1 MIFFREE
8 SLFIRAQLILFN
20 IERKFI
26 LIIEK
31 RLNENQSLVS
41 LKVPWVM
48 CAGVFISIVYT
59 PGVK

>member
-8 SLFIRAQLILFN
+8 SLFTTALLILFN
-20 IERKFI
+20 IERKLI
-26 LIIEK
+26 LIMQK

-48 CAGVFISIVYT
+48 YAGVFISIVYT